1 MESKLWSTAKIDG
14 YNRQIDAVQNNM
26 VSLLDAQK
34 NISSSGVIPS
44 EFRQFDTLINEAYHS
59 FTQLETALRAVN
71 QSSGDD
77 RVRAQKAFNDQLK
90 FTEKALKAVEAESRK
105 VNTQITAM
113 QKKVNGA
120 SGYEKR
126 LAGISS
132 AYNGNTAQIEG
143 YDDIAG
149 QIRDLKGIGTVD
161 LSNYTAAKALI
172 EQIERKLNDAAIRAS
187 EFRSAMRIENKT
199 TGLQNAID
207 HLEIYRNRL
216 EVVRSSANKLVGQI
230 PEDLNSAMGS
240 AEVLISD
247 LENIG
252 DVDDGNISDVSAK
265 FRELGVTMRS
275 VAAEMAKLRT
285 HTSGNIGMEQRE
297 REINRMRVA
306 LETLYNSQS
315 RLRSDPIVTS
325 QFEGLMSR
333 LNLGSIDSDE
343 KLAAVKKE
351 FDAITKSWN
360 ESGKAADSLGA
371 KIGKMYAKF
380 GGWSLITMSMTKAI
394 QTIKAMI
401 SNVIELDT
409 AMTELRKVTDETN
422 TTYNRFLNGASKTA
436 KSIGASLKDVVSA
449 TADFARLGY
458 TLEDSAVLAK
468 SA

>member
-59 FTQLETALRAVN
+59 FTQLKTALRAVN

-161 LSNYTAAKALI
+161 LSNYTAAKVLI

-216 EVVRSSANKLVGQI
+216 EVVRLSANKLVGGI
-230 PEDLNSAMGS
+230 PEELSNAMGS
-240 AEVLISD
+240 AETLISD

-265 FRELGVTMRS
+265 FRELGVAMRS

-360 ESGKAADSLGA
+360 ESGKAADSLGG

-422 TTYNRFLNGASKTA
+422 TTYNRFLNGASQTA